1 MDYHRNQWIVV
12 SGVQT
17 LSETAETVILK
28 YSGDRERL
36 AIVIPKSL
44 SGDSTF
50 KLKTGDRVTLT
61 ITKKGLCID
70 KI

>member
-1 MDYHRNQWIVV
+1 
-12 SGVQT
+12 
-17 LSETAETVILK
+17 LAETCDTVILK

-70 KI
+70 KIY